1 MLLQSELLS
10 QKSMVDRDCH
20 LQKVWALDS
29 FARAILLCHLRVTKK
44 LEEEKEFAEKQA
56 VYGHITNVLCD
67 LGCVGKDSV
76 PLG

>member
-67 LGCVGKDSV
+67 LGCIGKDSV

>member
-1 MLLQSELLS
+1 
-10 QKSMVDRDCH
+10 MVDRDCH

-29 FARAILLCHLRVTKK
+29 VARAILLCHLRVTKK

-56 VYGHITNVLCD
+56 VYGHTTRVLCD
-67 LGCVGKDSV
+67 LGCIGKDSG